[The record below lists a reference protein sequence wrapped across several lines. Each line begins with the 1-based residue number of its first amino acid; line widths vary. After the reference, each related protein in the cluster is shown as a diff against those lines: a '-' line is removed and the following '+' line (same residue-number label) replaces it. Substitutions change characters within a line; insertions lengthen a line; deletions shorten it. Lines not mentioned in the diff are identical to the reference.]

1 MVTLHRRL
9 SRFIVQR
16 LNLNSS
22 CKLQRLFPTNRY
34 KIVLNKGAM
43 KYSGSF
49 LILFAHFV
57 VVMKKLIKTNFHGS
71 FAGKLDANPFF
82 FTGT

>member
-22 CKLQRLFPTNRY
+22 CKLQRLFPANRY
-34 KIVLNKGAM
+34 KIVL